1 MITQQQINYAPIY
14 FSDVILGELYGNGI
28 TCWIAGGSVRD
39 YFMGINPVD
48 IDIFFP
54 NENEF
59 NKAKMF
65 FESRNAEKKWESEN
79 GVKYLYNGDTFDLV
93 KIYHS
98 SPQKTIKYFDFTT
111 AMFAV
116 TDKSVFAGDT
126 SFDDL
131 DKRKL
136 VINSV
141 TFPDSTLKRV
151 IRYYGK
157 GFTMSSKQLEKLAKI
172 IKKMPLK
179 IGNDD
184 FLNFAS
190 SGDTTPPDTSTTTE
204 TIITTIPIIK
214 DIITPKVIKE
224 TKSYLP
230 YILMGA
236 GLFFIIFSKKEK

>member
-1 MITQQQINYAPIY
+1 MITQQQINYAPKY
-14 FSDVILGELYGNGI
+14 FSDIILGELYDNGI
-28 TCWIAGGSVRD
+28 NCWIAGGSVRD

-54 NENEF
+54 NAKEF
-59 NKAKMF
+59 KKAKMF
-65 FESRNAEKKWESEN
+65 FESRNAEKKWESVN
-79 GVKYLYNGDTFDLV
+79 GVKYLYNGDIFDLV

-116 TDKSVFAGDT
+116 TDKSVFAGDR

-131 DKRKL
+131 DNRRL

-151 IRYYGK
+151 QRYYDK
-157 GFTMSSKQLEKLAKI
+157 GFRMSAKQLEKLAKI
-172 IKKMPLK
+172 IKKMPLSSS
-179 IGNDD
+179 GNDD

-190 SGDTTPPDTSTTTE
+190 SGDTTPPDTTTT
-204 TIITTIPIIK
+204 TQTTNQK
-214 DIITPKVIKE
+214 SQ
-224 TKSYLP
+224 TKKNYLP
-230 YILMGA
+230 YILVGA
-236 GLFFIIFSKKEK
+236 GLLLLILSKKQK